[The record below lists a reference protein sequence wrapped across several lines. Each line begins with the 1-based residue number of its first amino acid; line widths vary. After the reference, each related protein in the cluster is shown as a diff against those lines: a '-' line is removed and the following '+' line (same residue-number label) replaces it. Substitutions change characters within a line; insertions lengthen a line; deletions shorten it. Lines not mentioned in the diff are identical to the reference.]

1 MLKRLINDVLVI
13 VYNDFSSLR
22 KRYRSQVSDTDFRFI
37 HNKTTPSSRRFIVQ
51 HKGSNAICGYS
62 VEKIILS
69 CLPLSTNVINS
80 KRKEKRLGHTFVH
93 ALKPIKY

>member
-1 MLKRLINDVLVI
+1 MLKRLIDDVLV
-13 VYNDFSSLR
+13 NA
-22 KRYRSQVSDTDFRFI
+22 
-37 HNKTTPSSRRFIVQ
+37 
-51 HKGSNAICGYS
+51 AICGRY

-69 CLPLSTNVINS
+69 CLPFSTNVINS